1 VYCVNW
7 LKAKARYDCW
17 SEELKLVQHEMFWTI
32 SWFRTQEERWR
43 VRADESIK
51 NGNRAYAERQ
61 ASMWAEFSAQGLKN
75 FEGKLLITS

>member
-1 VYCVNW
+1 
-7 LKAKARYDCW
+7 
-17 SEELKLVQHEMFWTI
+17 MFWTI

-43 VRADESIK
+43 VWADESIK

>member
-1 VYCVNW
+1 VYRVNW
-7 LKAKARYDCW
+7 LKAKARYNRW
-17 SEELKLVQHEMFWTI
+17 SEELKLVQHEMFGPYPG
-32 SWFRTQEERWR
+32 FGTQEERWR